1 MAKSETR
8 TIVEYCPNCDVAIRF
23 KKRPFRGQ
31 IITCPECGDV
41 LEVVSETP
49 LELDWAYVE
58 EDDNDWRD
66 DVNDDDDDYSDYE
79 DDDGDYEDD
88 DD

>member
-1 MAKSETR
+1 MAKSATR
-8 TIVEYCPNCDVAIRF
+8 TIVEYCPNCDTAIRF

-31 IITCPECGDV
+31 IITCPECSDV

-58 EDDNDWRD
+58 
-66 DVNDDDDDYSDYE
+66 DDDDDWRNTDADDDENDNYDDYDDYNE
-79 DDDGDYEDD
+79 DDA
-88 DD
+88 